1 MNILSKLSSIIVHR
15 FFQAF
20 SPLRTHLIRRTGR
33 AGPAAQLAGDP
44 AADLLAVAVLVPP
57 AQRLADPVV
66 AHLVHQ
72 TGLVVEAD
80 VLAEFAVAD
89 LAVRAGSV
97 ALAGLGLLDTA
108 RDKKQHQ
115 QYKNPLH
122 GLW

>member
-1 MNILSKLSSIIVHR
+1 M
-15 FFQAF
+15 
-20 SPLRTHLIRRTGR
+20 
-33 AGPAAQLAGDP
+33 AGDP

-97 ALAGLGLLDTA
+97 ALAGLGLLDAADHRA
-108 RDKKQHQ
+108 RVGDEACRAGALGPVVHNLNGK
-115 QYKNPLH
+115 
-122 GLW
+122 